1 MNDPFIDV
9 IFFITAMIIIMLIGS
24 STLLKKLYLTG
35 AYSNRAKHLRWRI
48 LGK

>member
-24 STLLKKLYLTG
+24 STLLKNYLCQG
-35 AYSNRAKHLRWRI
+35 RI
-48 LGK
+48 QIVLNI